1 MVFTILFSYLSII
14 SLPIPTY
21 LDILHFLS
29 ENLILNPSS
38 LCSDDSITKRLSVFF
53 FFNYYS
59 WDYSRHFFSCE
70 TNYYFCSF
78 GGLSVQI
85 RFLMAWQTL
94 RGVGISF
101 LTTLAEQYGYPEV
114 ERKWT
119 GEKGWWYLSKSSF
132 PWSLH
137 AVFHQ
142 RLKPAGFLKLV
153 TVLQMFK
160 AINIWFE

>member
-38 LCSDDSITKRLSVFF
+38 LCSDDSITKRLSVF

-114 ERKWT
+114 ERK
-119 GEKGWWYLSKSSF
+119 
-132 PWSLH
+132 
-137 AVFHQ
+137 
-142 RLKPAGFLKLV
+142 
-153 TVLQMFK
+153 
-160 AINIWFE
+160 